1 MTIFDNII
9 YNENSFTELFKNFMR
24 YKVFR
29 DEFILLID
37 TFPNDII
44 VNFEHFNTQKSSNNC
59 RPDIRIT
66 SEHVEVFIEIKV
78 WDTTLTHNQP
88 IGYIKELEKSNKQN
102 KSLVLLVPKHYKY
115 LSEYERRKNE
125 YATHIDTK
133 IFFWDSIINLIEY
146 KEMDIGNPMLSEY
159 LQLLKEWF
167 EPKKIIINSDFTTI
181 MNNKLTPENISKLV
195 ETIDQL
201 NTEITK
207 RGFIT
212 TKKKNFLDEYGFYIE
227 DEKFSLFVGEWFYY
241 WQTEG
246 KPLCISLQ
254 SQDNIIL
261 DKFTDISKVFT
272 SESPKLLNESWLT
285 FGIAIQPEF
294 DINNLIDNLYSL
306 IFSIK
311 SETGDNNGNVV

>member
-37 TFPNDII
+37 SFPNNTI
-44 VNFEHFNTQKSSNNC
+44 VDFEHFNTQKSSNYC

-66 SEHVEVFIEIKV
+66 SEHADVFIEIKV
-78 WDTTLTHNQP
+78 WDTALTYNQP

-102 KSLVLLVPKHYKY
+102 KSLVLIVPKHYKY
-115 LSEYERRKNE
+115 LSEYKRRKNE
-125 YATHIDTK
+125 YPTHIDTR
-133 IFFWDSIINLIEY
+133 IISWDTIISLIEY
-146 KEMDIGNPMLSEY
+146 KEMHIGNPIISEF

-167 EPKKIIINSDFTTI
+167 EPRKIILNSDFMTI
-181 MNNKLTPENISKLV
+181 MNNKLTPENIIKLV
-195 ETIDQL
+195 ENIDQL

-212 TKKKNFLDEYGFYIE
+212 TKKKNFLEEYGFYVE
-227 DEKFSLFVGEWFYY
+227 DENVSLFVGEWFYY

-254 SQDNIIL
+254 TQDNTIIE
-261 DKFTDISKVFT
+261 KFIEMSKLFT
-272 SESPKLLNESWLT
+272 IESPKYFNESWLT
-285 FGIAIQPEF
+285 FGISLQPQL
-294 DINNLIDNLYSL
+294 DINVLIDNLYTF
-306 IFSIK
+306 ICSIK
-311 SETGDNNGNVV
+311 SQAVSDN